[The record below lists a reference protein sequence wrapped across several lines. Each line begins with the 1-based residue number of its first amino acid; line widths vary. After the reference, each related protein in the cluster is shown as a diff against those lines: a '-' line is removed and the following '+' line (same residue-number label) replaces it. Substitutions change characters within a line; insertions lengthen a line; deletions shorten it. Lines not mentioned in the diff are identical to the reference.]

1 MRWFKHLSRAHKDP
15 KLLALIERGDY
26 EAYGLYW
33 RLVEEIAE
41 NLPIKSDR
49 PALRHTENGWAQILQ
64 ISVRKFRRL
73 VFSLAGEYLIDRRI
87 IGGSSPDQIEIE
99 VCKLLKYRDEG
110 RKKSEVTSEQLPT
123 NYKHKTKETKESKYS
138 TDSVEYSELEIKQA
152 LNTLPPPPLGGEAR
166 AKPKP
171 KRELV
176 SEPETDVIP
185 EHWGALLSVAT
196 LAGLQWSTAIEPKLL
211 AMWAKIPIDERLIA
225 IEGISLRVDTG
236 EYADPAFVPKLRRY
250 LEERLWT
257 ERVRPPP
264 KKLASIEDRN
274 VIALRKFAERYVR
287 EGVCNENRK
296 PG

>member
-33 RLVEEIAE
+33 RLVEEVAE
-41 NLPIKSDR
+41 NLSLKSDR

-73 VFSLAGEYLIDRRI
+73 VYSLAGEYLIDRRI
-87 IGGSSPDQIEIE
+87 IGGSSADQIEIE

-110 RKKSEVTSEQLPT
+110 KKKSEVTSDQLPT
-123 NYKHKTKETKESKYS
+123 KLVSKTKETKESKYS

-152 LNTLPPPPLGGEAR
+152 LNTLPPPPLGGEAHT
-166 AKPKP
+166 KPKP
-171 KRELV
+171 KREPV
-176 SEPETDVIP
+176 SEPNAIGAP
-185 EHWGALLSVAT
+185 EHWGALLSVAAR
-196 LAGLQWSTAIEPKLL
+196 AGLQWSAAIESKLR
-211 AMWAKIPIDERLIA
+211 ATWSRIPIDERLIA

-236 EYADPAFVPKLRRY
+236 EYADPAYVPKLRRY

-264 KKLASIEDRN
+264 NRKVAAIDDRN
-274 VIALRKFAERYVR
+274 EVALRKFAERYVR
-287 EGVCNENRK
+287 EG
-296 PG
+296 GLQ